1 MMKEYN
7 LVVIGSGTAGSI
19 AAAKCKKSGWSVAM
33 IDERPFGGTC
43 ALRGCDPKK
52 VLVGITE
59 YMDGVERLKG
69 SGINGDIHINWN
81 NLMNYKKTF
90 TDDFPEMKEKG
101 LKKQGIDTYHGHAA
115 FIDENK
121 IKVNE
126 ETLKGNY
133 FLIAAGASP
142 AKLPIEGSEHF
153 TFSDD
158 FLELEELPKDIVF
171 VGGGYISFEFAHIAT
186 RAGANVHIIHRGERP
201 LEDFDKDLVDQLVN
215 YSKDIGIQIHLSTEV
230 KKVEKMSNHFIVT
243 GSNGSDK
250 KEFSA
255 DLVVH
260 GASRAPNTDS
270 LNLKSANVNVSKKGI
285 EVNDYLQSTS
295 NSRVYAAGDVS
306 DSPGMPLTPVAG
318 MESHLVASNLL
329 NGNNRTYTEQII
341 PSSVFTLPK
350 LATVGMSEEDAA
362 EKGLDFKVNAI
373 DTTKWFTYKRTNQA
387 VAFVKILIDEEN
399 DQIIGAHLLS
409 HEADELINIFATA
422 IQFEL
427 STKDLK
433 KMMFAYPTAA
443 SDIGY
448 ML

>member
-1 MMKEYN
+1 MMKEYD

-52 VLVGITE
+52 ILVGITE

-69 SGINGDIHINWN
+69 SGINGDIYINWN
-81 NLMNYKKTF
+81 DLMNYKKTF

-115 FIDENK
+115 FIDEST

-126 ETLKGNY
+126 ETLQGDY

-142 AKLPIEGSEHF
+142 AKLPIEGSEYF
-153 TFSDD
+153 TLSDE

-171 VGGGYISFEFAHIAT
+171 VGGGYISFEFAHIAS

-201 LEDFDKDLVDQLVN
+201 LEGFDKDLVDHLVN
-215 YSKDIGIQIHLSTEV
+215 YSRDIGIQIHLSTEV
-230 KKVEKMSNHFIVT
+230 NKIEKMSDHYSVT
-243 GSNGSDK
+243 GKQGSETKD
-250 KEFSA
+250 FMA

-260 GASRAPNTDS
+260 GAGRTPNTDS
-270 LNLKSANVNVSKKGI
+270 LNLKSANVNESKKGI
-285 EVNDYLQSTS
+285 EVNEYLQSTS

-306 DSPGMPLTPVAG
+306 DSPGTPLTPVAG
-318 MESHLVASNLL
+318 MESHLVASNILK
-329 NGNNRTYTEQII
+329 GNHRTYTEQVM

-387 VAFVKILIDEEN
+387 VAFAKIIINKEN
-399 DQIIGAHLLS
+399 DQVIGAHLLS
-409 HEADELINIFATA
+409 HEADELINLFATA

-427 STKDLK
+427 TTKNLK
-433 KMMFAYPTAA
+433 KMIFAYPTAA

>member
-1 MMKEYN
+1 MMKEYD

-19 AAAKCKKSGWSVAM
+19 AAVKCKKSGWSVAM

-81 NLMNYKKTF
+81 QLMNYKKTF
-90 TDDFPEMKEKG
+90 TDDFPEMKEIG

-121 IKVNE
+121 IEVNE

-133 FLIAAGASP
+133 FLIATGASP

-153 TFSDD
+153 TFSDE

-171 VGGGYISFEFAHIAT
+171 VGGGYISFEFAHIAS

-201 LEDFDKDLVDQLVN
+201 LEGFDKDLVDQLVN

-230 KKVEKMSNHFIVT
+230 EKIEKMSNHYKVT
-243 GSNGSDK
+243 GSQDSET

-260 GASRAPNTDS
+260 GAGRAPNTDS
-270 LNLKSANVNVSKKGI
+270 LNLKSANVNVNKKGI

-295 NSRVYAAGDVS
+295 NSRVYAAGDAS

-329 NGNNRTYTEQII
+329 NRNNRKYTEQVI

-387 VAFVKILIDEEN
+387 VAFTKIIINREN
-399 DQIIGAHLLS
+399 DQVIGAHLLS
-409 HEADELINIFATA
+409 HEADELINLFATA

-427 STKDLK
+427 STKNLK

>member
-1 MMKEYN
+1 MMKEYD

-69 SGINGDIHINWN
+69 SGINGDVHINWN
-81 NLMNYKKTF
+81 DLMNYKKTF

-101 LKKQGIDTYHGHAA
+101 LKKQGIDTYHGHAS

-153 TFSDD
+153 TFSDE

-201 LEDFDKDLVDQLVN
+201 LEGFDKDLVDQLVN

-230 KKVEKMSNHFIVT
+230 KKIEKMSNHYKVT
-243 GSNGSDK
+243 GSQDSETR
-250 KEFSA
+250 EFSA

-260 GASRAPNTDS
+260 GAGRAPNTDS

-329 NGNNRTYTEQII
+329 SSNNRKYTEQVIS
-341 PSSVFTLPK
+341 SSVFTLPK

-373 DTTKWFTYKRTNQA
+373 DTIKWFTYKRTNQA
-387 VAFVKILIDEEN
+387 VAFAKIIINREN
-399 DQIIGAHLLS
+399 DQVIGAHLLS
-409 HEADELINIFATA
+409 HEADELINLFATA